1 MKNKRHKKILEIIN
15 DRDIET
21 QEELQE
27 ALVKEGFNVAQPTVS
42 RDIQE
47 LMLVKVA
54 FEKGKYKYVQSNN
67 QEVRFSNLLIQTI
80 TTVDYAMNI
89 VVVKCYTGMAQAACA
104 MLDSM
109 NYSQILG
116 TIAGD
121 DTIFILLK
129 NEENARKLV
138 STLKNF
144 INER

>member
-1 MKNKRHKKILEIIN
+1 
-15 DRDIET
+15 
-21 QEELQE
+21 
-27 ALVKEGFNVAQPTVS
+27 
-42 RDIQE
+42 
-47 LMLVKVA
+47 MLVKVA

-138 STLKNF
+138 STLKNL